1 MARSGPTPARK
12 QYLQIKAQYPDT
24 IVFFRL
30 GDFYEC
36 FDDDAK
42 IAAQVCDIVLTS
54 RPVGR
59 GERAPLA
66 GVPYHAVDG
75 YVAKL
80 INAGY
85 KVAIVDQVGSTPVKG
100 LVPRQVS
107 RVVTPGTVVEP
118 TLLDEKRNNYLGAL
132 VVEGDRAGLAY
143 TDITTGEF
151 ATTELHAKPS
161 IGEPQEGRGSRSAA
175 IWRLVH
181 EELERLQ
188 VAELLVTEAFKSY
201 LAINAH
207 ITTYENWHF
216 DLDNARRILQ
226 DQFDVASLAGFG
238 CEGKPLAIRAA
249 GAILHYLQD
258 TQKSA
263 LPQLSTLSTY
273 SSSEYMTLDP
283 ATRRNLELART
294 IRQGAGTTST
304 QGSLLGVLDETVTA
318 MGGRLLRQWINQPL
332 LDRARLN
339 ARLDLVEHFGQ
350 HSLLRAE
357 VRKQLGGI
365 PDLERLI
372 GRLTQNRAGP
382 RDLLGIRR
390 ALEAIPSLH
399 TAFEDRVSAGPEGS
413 QAPPAALSPLLD
425 ELDPCEETRSF
436 IAEAIADAAPATI
449 AGGDAIRAGFSEEL
463 DGLIF
468 AVQDAK
474 EWIAS
479 LEQREQ
485 QLTGIKTLKVGF
497 NKVFGYYIE
506 VTKANVDAVPEGYVR
521 KQTLVNAE
529 RYITPELK
537 EYETMILNAE
547 ERKAEIESRLFK
559 EVCQRLAAAAT
570 PVLKSARALAR
581 LDVFC
586 ALAEVAVNHRYVRPT
601 LTDDGQL
608 QIQAGRHPVV
618 ELTMRQEPFVPNDV
632 QLSGADGDERLLIIT
647 GPNMS
652 GKSTY
657 IRQVALLVLLAQIGS
672 FVPADAAAVGLVDR
686 IFTRIGAQDE
696 ISAGQSTFMVEMVEA
711 AYILNH
717 ATERSLII
725 LDEIGRGTSTYDGVS
740 IAWSMVEYIHNHPRL
755 GAKTL
760 FATHYHE
767 LADLAR
773 ILPKVRNYNVNVA
786 EEGDQVIFLHQIVPG
801 SADKSYGI
809 HVAQL
814 AGMPKPVVH
823 RAQEILEQLEQN
835 TARTPDRQ
843 IHEPATT
850 GDRERGQGPGSR
862 KQQVEVLQLPLFQSS
877 SPVEEALKA
886 IDVNAL
892 TPIEALT
899 RLYELQ
905 QMANEQG

>member
-1 MARSGPTPARK
+1 MAPSGPTPARK

-54 RPVGR
+54 RPIGR
-59 GERAPLA
+59 GKRVPLA

-80 INAGY
+80 IHAGH
-85 KVAIVDQVGSTPVKG
+85 KVAIVDQVGSTPIKG

-118 TLLDEKRNNYLGAL
+118 TLLEDKENNYLAAL
-132 VVEGDRAGLAY
+132 VVDGGRAGLSY
-143 TDITTGEF
+143 VDITTGEF
-151 ATTELHAKPS
+151 ATTELSVERA
-161 IGEPQEGRGSRSAA
+161 IGDTEKVSQA

-201 LAINAH
+201 LAIDAH
-207 ITTYENWHF
+207 ITVYENWHF
-216 DLDNARRILQ
+216 DLDNARRSLQ
-226 DQFDVASLAGFG
+226 EQFDVASLAGFG

-258 TQKSA
+258 TQQGA
-263 LPQLSTLSTY
+263 LPRLSTLSTY

-294 IRQGAGTTST
+294 IRTTGAQRGGT
-304 QGSLLGVLDETVTA
+304 QGSLLGVLDQTTTA

-339 ARLDLVEHFGQ
+339 ARLDLVDYFTQ
-350 HSLLRAE
+350 NSLLRAE
-357 VRKQLGGI
+357 VRKQLHGI
-365 PDLERLI
+365 PDLERLV
-372 GRLTQNRAGP
+372 GRLTQDRAGP
-382 RDLLGIRR
+382 RDLLGIHR
-390 ALEAIPSLH
+390 ALEAIPALH
-399 TAFEDRVSAGPEGS
+399 TAFEPATGEGQGAGQTPPSA
-413 QAPPAALSPLLD
+413 LRPLLD
-425 ELDPCEETRSF
+425 ELDPCQETRSL
-436 IAEAIADAAPATI
+436 IAEAIADEAPTTI
-449 AGGDAIRAGFSEEL
+449 AGGDAIRPGFSEEL
-463 DGLIF
+463 DSLLL

-474 EWIAS
+474 TWIAN
-479 LEQREQ
+479 LEQHER

-506 VTKANVDAVPEGYVR
+506 VTKANTDAVPEGYVR

-547 ERKAEIESRLFK
+547 ERKAEIESRLFR
-559 EVCQRLAAAAT
+559 EICQRLAASAG
-570 PVLKSARALAR
+570 PVLTSARALAR
-581 LDVFC
+581 LDVFA
-586 ALAEVAVNHRYVRPT
+586 ALAEVAVNHRYVRPK
-601 LTDDGQL
+601 LTDGGEL
-608 QIQAGRHPVV
+608 YVKAGRHPVV
-618 ELTMRQEPFVPNDV
+618 ELSMRQEPFVPNDV
-632 QLSGADGDERLLIIT
+632 QLTGPEGDERLLIIT

-672 FVPADAAAVGLVDR
+672 FVPADEATIGLVDR

-717 ATERSLII
+717 ATEKSLII

-740 IAWSMVEYIHNHPRL
+740 IAWSMVEYLHNHPRL

-823 RAQEILEQLEQN
+823 RAQEILEQLEGDA
-835 TARTPDRQ
+835 ARSPGQARSLR
-843 IHEPATT
+843 EPAS
-850 GDRERGQGPGSR
+850 GEGPRSG
-862 KQQVEVLQLPLFQSS
+862 KQRVEVLQLPLFETS

-886 IDVNAL
+886 MDVNAL

-905 QMANEQG
+905 QMIDVDS